1 MKVKKNLSLN
11 SSFLDVQSSTTRF
24 KHFGIEI
31 IGIAVLLVIG
41 ITSLVFAQTPNNP
54 NVGTQLQTVC
64 CEETKS
70 GAFCQNV
77 PSTECNSDSRQV
89 PTNCESTSYC
99 RAGTCYDSSEGTCLD
114 STPQL
119 VCNNNGGVW
128 SQASPPQCSLGC
140 CVLGDQAAFVSLVRC
155 KRLSSFLGLEANYD
169 KSVTNEVA
177 CIEKVQQQ
185 ERGACVFEFE
195 FERTCKFGT
204 RAECNTQTGGNA
216 TVVGGTFYAGK
227 LCSAEELGTICGPST
242 KTTCVDGK
250 DGVYFVD
257 TCGNPA
263 NIYDASKANEP
274 LYWSDVKSSGESCNP
289 SVSNA
294 LSSSCG
300 NCDYLQGSIC
310 RGKKQAGG
318 NPTYGDFIC
327 ANLNCKNTQ
336 NGEDYKHGES
346 WCVYNDAGG
355 FGKSDNTVGSRFY
368 KHICINGEETLEQC
382 EDFRAE
388 ECISDTVNDFS
399 QAACK
404 VNRWQDCLNQNTK
417 LDCDNQDVRDCVWK
431 EGVFLSSSQKVN
443 VTTGEEITGTCFAEN
458 SPGFNFWSDTET
470 TNLCALASETC
481 VVKFEKGLFDK
492 SDKAVGGNK
501 ECWDDET
508 KKVSEGWIRKKVAVC
523 ENLGDCGPSTNWI
536 GQQGYNKGYK
546 ITIGEPEKKE

>member
-128 SQASPPQCSLGC
+128 SQESPPQCSLGC

-169 KSVTNEVA
+169 KSVTNE
-177 CIEKVQQQ
+177 
-185 ERGACVFEFE
+185 
-195 FERTCKFGT
+195 
-204 RAECNTQTGGNA
+204 
-216 TVVGGTFYAGK
+216 
-227 LCSAEELGTICGPST
+227 
-242 KTTCVDGK
+242 
-250 DGVYFVD
+250 D